1 MSALQI
7 AAFVAAMLLAYVIG
21 SIPFGVVVG
30 KLFYHIDV
38 REHGSGNV
46 GTTNVFRVLGKKAG
60 AAVLVCDML
69 KGYIPAFIAAYFL
82 RETDPWLVIFIAA
95 APVVGHMYSVFL
107 KGSGGKGVATGAGV
121 VIALVPLAGGVIA
134 LVWVSLILITRYVS
148 LASLVATLLV
158 PVFVIAL
165 GDPLPYLIAALL
177 VTVGIFWAHRGN
189 IKRLFQGTEN
199 RVKLPWSRDHSALA
213 GGRGS

>member
-1 MSALQI
+1 MSTLGV
-7 AAFVAAMLLAYVIG
+7 AAFVAMLLLAYLAG

-30 KLFYHIDV
+30 KVFYHVDV

-60 AAVLVCDML
+60 VVVFVCDML
-69 KGYIPAFIAAYFL
+69 KGFVPAFIAAYFFN
-82 RETDPWLVIFIAA
+82 PWLAIFIAA

-107 KGSGGKGVATGAGV
+107 KGRGGKGVATGAGV
-121 VIALVPLAGGVIA
+121 VLALVPLAFGIIIV
-134 LVWVSLILITRYVS
+134 VWLLLILITRYVS

-158 PVFVIAL
+158 PVFVFAL
-165 GDPLPYLIAALL
+165 GDPLSYEIAAVL

-189 IKRLFQGTEN
+189 IRRLIAGNEN
-199 RVKLPWSRDHSALA
+199 RVKLPWSRDDSVLA
-213 GGRGS
+213 DGGGS